1 MHPSQRPATQQQR
14 RIENHVGNADSYAM
28 FNLLTGPQLLD
39 RVEALL
45 PAHRERLF
53 PPTETLS
60 MFVAQALSEDGS
72 CQKAVNDAM
81 VKRVI
86 GGLQPGSTDT
96 GGYCKARARLPV
108 SMISTLARDA
118 GGIVAAGATPWW
130 HWQSRPVRLVAGATV
145 TLPDTE
151 ENQAAFPQPSSQ
163 KEGLGFPICRVV
175 ALLCLG
181 SGALLDAAMGPCE
194 GKGSAEQSLLR
205 EMLDTLQSGDILL
218 GDAFYAT

>member
-1 MHPSQRPATQQQR
+1 
-14 RIENHVGNADSYAM
+14 
-28 FNLLTGPQLLD
+28 
-39 RVEALL
+39 LL

-163 KEGLGFPICRVV
+163 KFEFHVGLLRDQSYSFSESLFKANDSR
-175 ALLCLG
+175 LY
-181 SGALLDAAMGPCE
+181 LLDVGTRTIVELSPTLMRELIEKAREAKHPFNLYNLLLISKSLVG
-194 GKGSAEQSLLR
+194 LLR
-205 EMLDTLQSGDILL
+205 SC
-218 GDAFYAT
+218 AC